1 MPRGEWELLRQTYCD
16 KFSVLVSATEVKKF
30 ATNKRSNAELN
41 VQEKVDSETESTKR
55 TKIACHPGKSISLR
69 ETRQYLKIKQLFD
82 SKIKELKEIKIP
94 KVERTR
100 KIPSSKVDAELLNL
114 IDSVIGDH
122 VRLHPP
128 ENSQTITQLA
138 KCLQAAQQVYW
149 AACSTKKERS
159 PWKDNIEKKN

>member
-1 MPRGEWELLRQTYCD
+1 MPRGGWELLRQTYCD

-41 VQEKVDSETESTKR
+41 VQEKVASETESTKR

-82 SKIKELKEIKIP
+82 SKIKELKEIEIT

-114 IDSVIGDH
+114 INSVIGDH
-122 VRLHPP
+122 VRLHSP
-128 ENSQTITQLA
+128 ENSQTIAQLS
-138 KCLQAAQQVYW
+138 KCLQAAQH
-149 AACSTKKERS
+149 KKRGL
-159 PWKDNIEKKN
+159 PGKITLIKKLKN

>member
-1 MPRGEWELLRQTYCD
+1 MLRRGWEILKQTYCD

-41 VQEKVDSETESTKR
+41 GKEKVASETESTKK

-82 SKIKELKEIKIP
+82 IKIKELKEVEIT

-128 ENSQTITQLA
+128 ENSQTIVQSA
-138 KCLQAAQQVYW
+138 KCLQAAQQVY
-149 AACSTKKERS
+149 
-159 PWKDNIEKKN
+159 